1 MKYLRILRTNISLI
15 LLVVIAF
22 LIMSM
27 SSYLYV
33 SSLVKR
39 QIDLYSRAEVT
50 VYKNSLRSLI
60 QANEDAL
67 LHAARFMSLAL
78 DRQATTQEQLGL
90 LKELT
95 ALYSGQPDIK
105 NVFMSVY
112 AYIDGNFIDGSGLI
126 PGSLFNMKTAAWLR
140 GALLTKDIYHSE
152 PYLDSRTGRS
162 VAALSM
168 VVYDSRGES
177 RGVMGVDYLLEPI
190 VSEVSN
196 FKIADSGFGLLA
208 DNTMRMLAYP
218 DKRYVNEELGRIPG
232 LRNIDTE
239 LAGLDRGDVLTR
251 RFKLDSGEHI
261 GFFSKLENGWYLGNI
276 APLSFYYSEVFALL
290 PVIVALSLVLAAV
303 LSVVLIRLSLAKT
316 RSEEESRSKS
326 SFLARMSHEIRTP
339 MNAIIG
345 LSELAHREYGGPEG
359 LEYLKEIRK
368 AASNL
373 LSLVND
379 ILDFSKIESG
389 KLRLNPGQYTT
400 ESLLAGVLAVT
411 RVRLMNRNLSF
422 ETSFDPKIPR
432 VLIGDDRSVGQILLN
447 LLSNA
452 IKYTPRGYIKFSASS
467 TPLTEQSVRLAFTV
481 EDSGVGLRRED
492 FPGLFSDFV
501 RLADGRLKYTE
512 GTGLGLSIARGM
524 CRMMDGDIT
533 VESEPDKG
541 SKFTATVVQVVADPR
556 PFEQISEKAFALK
569 TPEKIVHFQAPRV
582 KVLLVD
588 DISTN
593 ILVAAGLM
601 QPYNFDL
608 STCLSGEEAVEKA
621 RSTQFDILFIDQMMP
636 GLDGVET
643 LRAIRSLNDGY
654 KLAAAVAFTANA
666 VSGARESLLADG
678 FDDYVSKP
686 IESDKLAA
694 LLDKLVPA
702 DKRVPP
708 PLAAPFPGP
717 NAPPGDISLGA
728 SRAGAFDDPAGARPP
743 GVPRA
748 GGGTDAVQPP
758 ELDVETGRRRC
769 GGDPEKYRQILG
781 VFLKD
786 SAALA
791 GGVVPPRKEFMSR
804 DLKNLAVKF
813 HALKSAAASVG
824 AAGIAKRASEFER
837 LAGAGLG
844 EAFGTEALAGF
855 QDSLKS
861 LRRTVR
867 AHMREVDRAREAS
880 PAAGGNGGGP
890 EDGLFGEAGAAP
902 IIPSPYG
909 GRLKNDQTQALLRQ
923 LREAL
928 RGTNVSLADK
938 TLDKLIPGAGPDLRP
953 VLEEA
958 SELILVSEFEA
969 ALDLLDRL
977 NSGPPGA

>member
-208 DNTMRMLAYP
+208 DNTMRILAYP
-218 DKRYVNEELGRIPG
+218 DTRYVNEELGRVPG
-232 LRNIDTE
+232 LRNIDSE
-239 LAGLDRGDVLTR
+239 LAGLDREDVLTR

-290 PVIVALSLVLAAV
+290 PVIVTLSLVLAVV

-452 IKYTPRGYIKFSASS
+452 IKYTPGGFIKFSASS
-467 TPLTEQSVRLAFTV
+467 TPLSEQSVRLAFTV

-512 GTGLGLSIARGM
+512 GTGLGLSIARSM

-643 LRAIRSLNDGY
+643 LKAIRSLNDGY
-654 KLAAAVAFTANA
+654 RMAAAIAFTANA
-666 VSGARESLLADG
+666 VSGVRESLLADG

-694 LLDKLVPA
+694 LLDRLVPA
-702 DKRVPP
+702 DKRVPSP
-708 PLAAPFPGP
+708 RSAPFPGGEDSRAAGP
-717 NAPPGDISLGA
+717 APPAPAAMLPA
-728 SRAGAFDDPAGARPP
+728 AFP
-743 GVPRA
+743 A
-748 GGGTDAVQPP
+748 GGGTDAAQPP
-758 ELDVETGRRRC
+758 ELDIETGRRRC

-791 GGVVPPRKEFMSR
+791 EGVVPPREEFMSR

-855 QDSLKS
+855 QDSLES

-890 EDGLFGEAGAAP
+890 GAAGPEDGLSGEAWAAP
-902 IIPSPYG
+902 VIPSPDG
-909 GRLKNDQTQALLRQ
+909 GRLKNERTQTLLRQ